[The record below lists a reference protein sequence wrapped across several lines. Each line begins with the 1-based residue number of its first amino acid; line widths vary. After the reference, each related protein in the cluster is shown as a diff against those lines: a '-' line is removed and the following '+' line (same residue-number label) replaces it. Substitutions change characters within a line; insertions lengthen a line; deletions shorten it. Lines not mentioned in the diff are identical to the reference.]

1 MPNGIWKTVK
11 DKDWGCSVYQDRRF
25 FRPCLFDLET
35 DEREENDL
43 AGELPQL
50 VESLWKQLNITLMT
64 KFVSRTPPEL
74 LGPCNE
80 QCAFELFETNKAGQH
95 PVCGVPG
102 CTEEGS
108 A

>member
-1 MPNGIWKTVK
+1 MLL
-11 DKDWGCSVYQDRRF
+11 
-25 FRPCLFDLET
+25 RPYAITHCIPA
-35 DEREENDL
+35 DELEENDL

-80 QCAFELFETNKAGQH
+80 QCAST
-95 PVCGVPG
+95 
-102 CTEEGS
+102 TERP
-108 A
+108 